1 MMDGLCKT
9 TIAQKIFSDR
19 QVNVSFQKKVWVS
32 ISQTYD
38 EFDIMKGILRQLN
51 VDDSRTDKEDLV
63 NRILKALSHKSY
75 LIFMDDVWSI
85 DDEWWDRISRGLP
98 NEYYASQSIQVV
110 YAYANDVVCID
121 ESREGVN
128 DKLDVWR
135 QTLESKG
142 LWLSMTKMEY
152 LECKFSDSRQEEE
165 VVVKLDSRQF
175 ARGIVLSTLGLRFRG
190 TE

>member
-98 NEYYASQSIQVV
+98 KFLEHTSCIIITSRNEDIVKRMGAAKSRIHQPRFF
-110 YAYANDVVCID
+110 ND
-121 ESREGVN
+121 E
-128 DKLDVWR
+128 
-135 QTLESKG
+135 
-142 LWLSMTKMEY
+142 
-152 LECKFSDSRQEEE
+152 
-165 VVVKLDSRQF
+165 
-175 ARGIVLSTLGLRFRG
+175 
-190 TE
+190 